1 MLTCINS
8 FSYFTRNITRINVGR
23 FEFFIQ
29 HDQTI
34 WETKGY
40 MRKKNYI
47 SSEQV
52 SFFFSF
58 ACELFLVW
66 NVQYEERGGWA
77 TMSVKQFCKKTVNV
91 SFTLIS
97 LSPRR
102 IPAQSAGVPLLTYA
116 TSTHVA
122 LSFQPP
128 TIVQYQDIF
137 EDKFKVIFHSFTREI
152 VKGIVFCM
160 SNVFV
165 G

>member
-1 MLTCINS
+1 MNMLEYSFGLVLIQKFNTVFCRDLLNFAFNFQNS
-8 FSYFTRNITRINVGR
+8 ASPFKPLVSCLS
-23 FEFFIQ
+23 
-29 HDQTI
+29 
-34 WETKGY
+34 
-40 MRKKNYI
+40 I
-47 SSEQV
+47 SSQATSFWSLFNV
-52 SFFFSF
+52 SMTS
-58 ACELFLVW
+58 
-66 NVQYEERGGWA
+66 NTG
-77 TMSVKQFCKKTVNV
+77 KKTVNV